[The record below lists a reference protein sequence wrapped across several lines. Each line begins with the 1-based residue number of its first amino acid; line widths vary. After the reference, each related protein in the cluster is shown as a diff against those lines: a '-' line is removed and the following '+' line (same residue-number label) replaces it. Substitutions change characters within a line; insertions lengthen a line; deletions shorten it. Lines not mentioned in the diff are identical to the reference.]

1 MMRSYARFIPGEEID
16 AVEQWKFGAIDTAAQ
31 LLAAQVKAREEQQGQ
46 AQVEIER
53 QQSYQ
58 AGFDAGVAQGRAMA
72 KAALDAEMRAFL
84 DTQARQASE
93 RLAEL
98 FASAQNQLQEAEQA
112 MAQEVL
118 ALACELSRQV
128 LRHEL
133 SVDAQ
138 AVMPVLRE
146 ALELLGADCKAAV
159 VRLNPA
165 DIEALGEQIHA
176 DLAGLTLNL
185 RADGSVQQGGCLVES
200 AGMVVDGTLTK
211 RWQRAVASLGL
222 SSAWEVVGEHR

>member
-31 LLAAQVKAREEQQGQ
+31 LLAAQVKAREAQQDE
-46 AQVEIER
+46 AQVESER

-58 AGFDAGVAQGRAMA
+58 AGFDAGVLQGRVLAQADMNA
-72 KAALDAEMRAFL
+72 QMQAFL
-84 DTQARQASE
+84 NTQAKQAAE
-93 RLAEL
+93 RLTEL
-98 FASAQNQLQEAEQA
+98 FASTQSQLLEAEQA

-133 SVDAQ
+133 SVGAQ

-159 VRLNPA
+159 VKLNPA
-165 DIEALGEQIHA
+165 DIEALGDQIHA

-185 RADGSVQQGGCLVES
+185 RADASVQQGGCLVES
-200 AGMVVDGTLTK
+200 AGMVVDGTVPK

-222 SSAWEVVGEHR
+222 SSAWETPGEHR